1 MSIMEPG
8 GGQSATQCAEA
19 SCLEKEQIDQD
30 NDRHPRHRVPE
41 DDSVSEPAVRPQS
54 VVRHQRTAVQRFGHH
69 ERLPGSVPRG
79 GRLANRCR
87 LCFLPKSYFFGSLA
101 ITASALRVSITPSSG
116 LWQVALA
123 SMNNLVQNNGVTA
136 ICCPCSDAALFN
148 KVSRIRQWIL
158 FRDFRLCMAAS
169 SHAQLINQANSN

>member
-1 MSIMEPG
+1 MEPG

-87 LCFLPKSYFFGSLA
+87 LCFLPKSYFFGSLCDHRISPA
-101 ITASALRVSITPSSG
+101 RLDYSVVRT
-116 LWQVALA
+116 VAGRFSFDEQSCSKQRRNGHL
-123 SMNNLVQNNGVTA
+123 LPVQRRCV
-136 ICCPCSDAALFN
+136 
-148 KVSRIRQWIL
+148 VQ
-158 FRDFRLCMAAS
+158 
-169 SHAQLINQANSN
+169 